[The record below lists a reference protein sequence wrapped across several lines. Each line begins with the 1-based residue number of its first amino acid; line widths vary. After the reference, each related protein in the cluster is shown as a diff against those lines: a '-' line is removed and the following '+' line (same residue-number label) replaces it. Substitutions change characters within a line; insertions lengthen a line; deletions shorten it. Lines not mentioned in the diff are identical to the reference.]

1 MQSPEYRLLL
11 GVRGEKIMRTDIH
24 SEKNLKPEDY
34 EVIEYLYTKAP
45 EFFGSV
51 GAFADEMAAFR
62 ANMELIQKMLK
73 ERGAMIHGGWSNCD
87 HCGAYYHHGVLLEH
101 RETRELITVGWICA
115 EERFSVSNFAWKRKR
130 LEKVMKQIKHRRG
143 LFAKLRTFASENKE
157 AVHLLNKYHEKSK
170 FIESLRDQL
179 INKGSLSR
187 LQINCIPKAA
197 ERAATW
203 VAKRAEEDAKPKV
216 PAPEGRV
223 EIQGEVVHT
232 RVDDGY
238 YGSVIKMMVQCEGF
252 KVWGTAPDCLLSET
266 VNNGGLRGH
275 KIKFRATLTRSD
287 KDESF
292 AFAKRPTNA
301 ELV

>member
-1 MQSPEYRLLL
+1 
-11 GVRGEKIMRTDIH
+11 MRTDIH

-34 EVIEYLYTKAP
+34 EVLDYLYTKAP
-45 EFFGSV
+45 EFV
-51 GAFADEMAAFR
+51 GLGGDFKAEMDAFR
-62 ANMELIQKMLK
+62 AEMEAIRKLL
-73 ERGAMIHGGWSNCD
+73 EARGANIHRGWARCD
-87 HCGAYYHHGVLLEH
+87 HCGAYYNHGVLLEH
-101 RETRELITVGWICA
+101 VKTHELITVGWICA

-130 LEKVMKQIKHRRG
+130 IEKVMKQIRHRRG
-143 LFAKLRTFASENKE
+143 IFAKLRTFASENKE
-157 AVHLLNKYHEKSK
+157 AVHLLNKYHKTSK

-179 INKGSLSR
+179 TNKGSLSR
-187 LQINCIPKAA
+187 LQIDCIPKAA

-203 VAKRAEEDAKPKV
+203 AAKKVEEDSEPKV

-223 EIQGEVVHT
+223 EIKGEVVHT

-238 YGSVIKMMVQCEGF
+238 YGRVVKMLVKCEGF
-252 KVWGTAPDCLLSET
+252 KVWSTAPDSVLSET
-266 VNNGGLRGH
+266 VNNGGLKGH

-287 KDESF
+287 RDESF